1 MFINIISSTDFIRDT
16 SCQIINENVN
26 LQRSFDAQSWINHPL
41 SLTRYGIILRS
52 RSCLVNT
59 ALRMSEL
66 GHLDGGDMIGFKVL
80 PPFKPIVYSLRQL
93 IT

>member
-1 MFINIISSTDFIRDT
+1 MTSTDFIRDS

-26 LQRSFDAQSWINHPL
+26 LQHSFDAQSRNQPPL
-41 SLTRYGIILRS
+41 SLTRHGITLRS

-66 GHLDGGDMIGFKVL
+66 AHLHWGWDDWF
-80 PPFKPIVYSLRQL
+80 
-93 IT
+93 